1 MLGAYFVFLLLVLL
15 ARMEAD
21 SASRVTPVWV
31 DHAIPLITFIF
42 TRQPIIFKFFAK

>member
-1 MLGAYFVFLLLVLL
+1 MLGAFFVFFITSTTRV
-15 ARMEAD
+15 EAD

-31 DHAIPLITFIF
+31 DQAIPLITFIF